1 MWRWTPSARWVTRS
15 DMTPFP
21 VQELKDIHPAPPPGL
36 AWWVWLS
43 IALAIAAIPLVLWG
57 IRRWKRHGPYRQAKR
72 ELTFISRASAE
83 TFATDLNRWLKQTAL
98 LGWQREEIAPL
109 HGKAWL
115 EFLTQ
120 HGGGDF
126 TRFAANWEAWV
137 YGSRP
142 VPPEQQTQLLADA
155 RTWLK
160 NLPRKTKC

>member
-1 MWRWTPSARWVTRS
+1 
-15 DMTPFP
+15 MTPFP

-36 AWWVWLS
+36 SWWVWLAVS
-43 IALAIAAIPLVLWG
+43 LAIAAIPLALWG
-57 IRRWKRHGPYRQAKR
+57 IRQWKRQTPYRQAKR
-72 ELTFISRASAE
+72 ELSSIGRGASVE

-98 LGWQREEIAPL
+98 LAWPREEIAPL

-120 HGGGDF
+120 HGSGDF
-126 TRFAANWEAWV
+126 TRYTASWEAWV
-137 YGSRP
+137 YGSHP

-155 RTWLK
+155 RVWLK